1 MSEHSTMLIQDI
13 LGNLF
18 HNIDWQAVFL
28 LEWQR
33 ASGRAV
39 AA

>member
-13 LGNLF
+13 PGNLF
-18 HNIDWQAVFL
+18 HNIGWQADSL

-33 ASGRAV
+33 ASRRAI